1 MAIRQSEMLADFVR
15 FHTSIS
21 VRLQEG
27 KKMLQLLLR
36 SSTYCASSCCCCCW
50 CCRVSLCRVA
60 CRFPF
65 RLCQLHVAHSTTAG
79 RSASGRCWG
88 RGIEGKANDWKR
100 PGNCTSG
107 TYANRSGLA
116 SPVRAGMLGRICQ
129 WAFCQTNCRLQFC
142 QAGNGDG
149 DGINKNVA
157 CNRQLQMTNSAA
169 RFPLPLF
176 PLSLPAATLF
186 TFVSLSLSL
195 VSGSNF
201 GFTVHRAEQ
210 FPLHFGVQ
218 KLHCNG

>member
-1 MAIRQSEMLADFVR
+1 MAIRQSETLADFVR

-36 SSTYCASSCCCCCW
+36 SSTYCASSCCCCCYW

-79 RSASGRCWG
+79 RSACGRCRFSGR
-88 RGIEGKANDWKR
+88 RGEANDWKR

-116 SPVRAGMLGRICQ
+116 SLVRAGTLGRICQ

-142 QAGNGDG
+142 QAGNGNG

-176 PLSLPAATLF
+176 PLSLSPLSSPLYSF
-186 TFVSLSLSL
+186 LSL
-195 VSGSNF
+195 
-201 GFTVHRAEQ
+201 
-210 FPLHFGVQ
+210 
-218 KLHCNG
+218 